1 MDILTVLTYICA
13 VVETGALLL
22 SLVFVTK
29 AVKEKKAN
37 KGKSTPARKDYY
49 KKAFAFIFVYLV
61 LNMVRNFG
69 LLG

>member
-1 MDILTVLTYICA
+1 MDIVTVLKSVCA

-29 AVKEKKAN
+29 ALKEKKAN
-37 KGKSTPARKDYY
+37 KGKTTPARKDYY
-49 KKAFAFIFVYLV
+49 RKAFVFIAIYLV

>member
-1 MDILTVLTYICA
+1 MDIVTVLKNVCA

-29 AVKEKKAN
+29 ALKEKKAN
-37 KGKSTPARKDYY
+37 KGKTTPARKDYY
-49 KKAFAFIFVYLV
+49 RKAFVFIAIYLV